1 MEIARCKECGRLFK
15 KNLDSIELCPACLEA
30 KEKEFLKVKEFF
42 LKNPR
47 STIEEASKATGVDRK
62 DILYFL
68 KEGRLQ
74 VAQDAQNIDTGLK
87 CERCGKPIFSG
98 RFCEK
103 CRLQLSYLLREKT
116 GAGSSNQQGESR
128 FYFRD
133 AILRKKKKPAD

>member
-1 MEIARCKECGRLFK
+1 MEIARCKKCGKLFR

-30 KEKEFLKVKEFF
+30 EEKEFSKVKEFF
-42 LKNPR
+42 LRNPR
-47 STIEEASKATGVDRK
+47 STIEEASKATGVDKK
-62 DILYFL
+62 DILHFL
-68 KEGRLQ
+68 REGRLQ

-116 GAGSSNQQGESR
+116 GAGSLSQQSESR

-133 AILRKKKKPAD
+133 TILRKKEKPAD